1 MKYFWF
7 LLAACFVGII
17 FYNSL
22 LPLRQSSQLS
32 GWVTALTQLLAQHLD
47 IRLTGDVEHHIRKLA
62 HFCEFA
68 LLGLLLCHSFSALGV
83 SNRTA
88 TGYILFLA
96 LFAAVLDEYI
106 QSFFAGT
113 CLQGDGCAAGFQRC
127 VLRLAGIPHLA
138 VVPKIIKHG
147 RLQLGA
153 DRRWA
158 AAFCLLRNLYR

>member
-17 FYNSL
+17 FYNSS
-22 LPLRQSSQLS
+22 LPLRHSSQLS

-88 TGYILFLA
+88 TGYIMFLA

-106 QSFFAGT
+106 QSFSPGRASRVKDVLLDFSGVF
-113 CLQGDGCAAGFQRC
+113 CAW
-127 VLRLAGIPHLA
+127 LE
-138 VVPKIIKHG
+138 
-147 RLQLGA
+147 
-153 DRRWA
+153 
-158 AAFCLLRNLYR
+158 YRIWEWSARK